1 MLDLVREKRAA
12 EILREEI
19 IKQLTA
25 VQEQFH
31 LDLRQDILQP
41 LKNIIIHKLECVKR
55 EAILNTPVESRSDL
69 KCDTRD
75 LEMSIS
81 RLGEVVEVPVN
92 IPRYTTCDTSVVA
105 TGKRGRAPG
114 ELDWPQGVASHEE
127 THQIF
132 VANCNNDKVE
142 IFSKTAKS
150 IIHPVRGR

>member
-31 LDLRQDILQP
+31 LDLRQDIFQP

-81 RLGEVVEVPVN
+81 RLGEVVAVPVN
-92 IPRYTTCDTSVVA
+92 IPRYT
-105 TGKRGRAPG
+105 
-114 ELDWPQGVASHEE
+114 
-127 THQIF
+127 
-132 VANCNNDKVE
+132 
-142 IFSKTAKS
+142 
-150 IIHPVRGR
+150 